1 MPFSRNA
8 RAVRSRQRALIRVLW
23 PLAFS
28 AGLFTLSSI
37 PFGTDADEA
46 VPLLTVFAWVVPSVQ
61 NFLHV
66 PAFAILAWLWF
77 RALEPL
83 AIPLSIMLVAGVGLT
98 LGYAL
103 VDEWRQAY
111 VPGRYPSATDVVA
124 DGIGALIAALIY
136 QARYGVD
143 RR

>member
-8 RAVRSRQRALIRVLW
+8 QAVRSRQRALIRSLW

-37 PFGTDADEA
+37 PFGTDPDGN
-46 VPLLTVFAWVVPSVQ
+46 VPLLAVFALVAPSMQ
-61 NFLHV
+61 NLLHV

-83 AIPLSIMLVAGVGLT
+83 VIPLSIMLAVGLGLT

-103 VDEWRQAY
+103 VDEWRQAF
-111 VPGRYPSATDVVA
+111 VPGRYPSATDLVA
-124 DGIGALIAALIY
+124 DGIGALVSTWFY
-136 QARYGVD
+136 RARHGID
-143 RR
+143 RQ